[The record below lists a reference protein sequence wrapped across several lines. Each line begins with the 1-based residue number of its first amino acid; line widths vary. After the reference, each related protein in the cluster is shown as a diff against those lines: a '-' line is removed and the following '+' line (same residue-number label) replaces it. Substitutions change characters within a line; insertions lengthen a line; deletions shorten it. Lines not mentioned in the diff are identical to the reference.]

1 MAFENT
7 YDVESGDDELGTPAL
22 LAGWL
27 AGRDLLDRP
36 DAGRAPDEDDLAA
49 VIDFREA
56 VRALLLA
63 NNGEPLDPRAPETLN
78 RIAARARLQVG
89 FGGDGRA
96 ELAPAAGGVDSSL
109 ARLLAIISS
118 AMADGTWS
126 RLKAC
131 RDDDCQWAFYDRSKN
146 RSGTWCTMAACGNRS
161 KARAYRKR
169 ERTARTDDSH

>member
-36 DAGRAPDEDDLAA
+36 DAGRAPDE
-49 VIDFREA
+49 
-56 VRALLLA
+56 
-63 NNGEPLDPRAPETLN
+63 
-78 RIAARARLQVG
+78 
-89 FGGDGRA
+89 DGRA